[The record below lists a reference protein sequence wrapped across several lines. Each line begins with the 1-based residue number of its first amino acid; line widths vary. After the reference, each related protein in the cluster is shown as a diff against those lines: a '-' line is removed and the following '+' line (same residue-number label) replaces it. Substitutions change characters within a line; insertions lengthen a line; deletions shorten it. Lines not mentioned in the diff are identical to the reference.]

1 MTLNWNKGLV
11 AKIIV
16 VVVLGLGWWY
26 ASVQT
31 TSRPQSQPITNEGR
45 NLPDFKAIT
54 SSYAVFYTSADLIDK
69 TNTVVQFPYY
79 FSTPH
84 QPLFLNLQTNPG
96 TDEVIVLV
104 DHPIIEKVVDW
115 PKIVSNDLVL
125 YQRNQQ
131 FNSIENF
138 ISNHP
143 KSEIIVADSTLI
155 FNKKIKPDANIL
167 SLGEWTDDTNF
178 DYFLTTYHEPIEK
191 DYYNIAEFR
200 VDASNGYLKDCGEN
214 KDDCHPTLTWKLD
227 MPNSG
232 DETLFLG
239 EVHVDFR
246 QSSK

>member
-1 MTLNWNKGLV
+1 MFNWNKGLV
-11 AKIIV
+11 IKIIV
-16 VVVLGLGWWY
+16 LVVLGLGWWY
-26 ASVQT
+26 TGTQISKK
-31 TSRPQSQPITNEGR
+31 PQSIVEGGR

-54 SSYAVFYTSADLIDK
+54 SSYAVFYTTADLIDK

-96 TDEVIVLV
+96 TNEVIILV
-104 DHPIIEKVVDW
+104 DHPIIEKIKTW
-115 PKIVSNDLVL
+115 SKIVSKDLVL
-125 YQRNQQ
+125 YQREQQ
-131 FNSIENF
+131 FSSIDNF
-138 ISNHP
+138 INSPP
-143 KSEIIVADSTLI
+143 KSGKVVADSALI

-167 SLGEWTDDTNF
+167 SLGEWTSETDF
-178 DYFLTTYHEPIEK
+178 DYFLTTYHEPTIK
-191 DYYNIAEFR
+191 DYYNIAEFS
-200 VDASNGYLKDCGEN
+200 VDASDGYLKECGED